1 MTPDD
6 PFKRPFPDENYVPP
20 NEADLRKQALQRA
33 YEIAQS
39 ITTEQAR
46 AAQEAERLPPR
57 DWGPVIRVANAALAV
72 AVALWLLVA
81 PPDWLPRAERDARTS
96 EQREMSLRLVLALE
110 ASRVTAYRDEA
121 GKLPESIS
129 DAGGDPRNV
138 TYVIVDASRFTLTA
152 KDGASSLTYDSAQP
166 LAALLGG
173 PGARP

>member
-46 AAQEAERLPPR
+46 VAEEAERKPPT
-57 DWGPVIRVANAALAV
+57 DWGPVIRLTNAALAIAV
-72 AVALWLLVA
+72 AVWLIVA
-81 PPDWLPRAERDARTS
+81 PPTWLPQAVRDARTI

-110 ASRVTAYRDEA
+110 ASRITAFRDEA
-121 GKLPESIS
+121 GRLPESINE
-129 DAGGDPRNV
+129 AGGDPRNV
-138 TYVIVDASRFTLTA
+138 TYAVVDATRFTLTA
-152 KDGASSLTYDSAQP
+152 NDGASSLSYDSTQP
-166 LAALLGG
+166 LGALLGG
-173 PGARP
+173 PGAQP